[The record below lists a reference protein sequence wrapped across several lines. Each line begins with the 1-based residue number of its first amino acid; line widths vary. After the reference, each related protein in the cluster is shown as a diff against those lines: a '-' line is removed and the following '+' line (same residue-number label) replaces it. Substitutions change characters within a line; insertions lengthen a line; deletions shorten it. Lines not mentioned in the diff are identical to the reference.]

1 MIFCAIGQ
9 LKIINR
15 KDKIFQTVILWYT
28 RQKQNCHMGW
38 ITLKLPVFFFYI
50 YILKPKQNLR
60 KILSSWKEN
69 VQLQMKQCWVCLSK
83 IIKWCPHNRFKLIPL
98 PFLVGSLTF
107 FCRNQI
113 KPGCTH
119 LGWSQVAFYDAE

>member
-1 MIFCAIGQ
+1 MC
-9 LKIINR
+9 NR
-15 KDKIFQTVILWYT
+15 TVENHKQKRQNFPNSYT
-28 RQKQNCHMGW
+28 LIYK
-38 ITLKLPVFFFYI
+38 TKAKLSYGLDYSEIASFFFIYI

-60 KILSSWKEN
+60 KILCSWKEN